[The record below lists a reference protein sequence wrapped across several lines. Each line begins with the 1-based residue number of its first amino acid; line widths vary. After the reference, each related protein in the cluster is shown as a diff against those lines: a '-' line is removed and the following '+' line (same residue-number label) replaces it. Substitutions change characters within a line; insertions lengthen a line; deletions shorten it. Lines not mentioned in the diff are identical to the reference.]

1 MKSYVL
7 RRLEPYE
14 PPYRVADRPDGLT
27 HRAAAPDN
35 QLVLD
40 LPLSGESVVEEPRPS
55 PDTPDGRQIG
65 RLLTTILEACDGR
78 RPPVQVRPILDPA
91 LHHALLESGLRR
103 PAGGYR
109 PKSVHLG
116 HPADGVVEA
125 CATVEQNGRCLALA
139 ARFERTPSGWVCTR
153 FHLLKPPRRVSALA
167 A

>member
-7 RRLEPYE
+7 RRLEPCE
-14 PPYRVADRPDGLT
+14 PPYRVDGRPDNLV

-40 LPLSGESVVEEPRPS
+40 LPLFGEAVVEEPRPR
-55 PDTPDGRQIG
+55 PDTPDGRQVG

-78 RPPVQVRPILDPA
+78 RPAVQVRPILDPA
-91 LHHALLESGLRR
+91 LHSALLDRGRRR
-103 PAGGYR
+103 PSGGYR